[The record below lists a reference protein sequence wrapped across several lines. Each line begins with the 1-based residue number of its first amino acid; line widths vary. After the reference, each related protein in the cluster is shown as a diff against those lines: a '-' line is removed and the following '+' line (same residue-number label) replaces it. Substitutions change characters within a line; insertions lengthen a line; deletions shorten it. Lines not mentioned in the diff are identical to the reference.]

1 MQEKLKKNS
10 KLVSFNVTSLYAN
23 LSHELGLKAIEYWL
37 DKHPEMIHLDLKIFF
52 SRSIKAF

>member
-23 LSHELGLKAIEYWL
+23 LSHELRLKAIEYWL
-37 DKHPEMIHLDLKIFF
+37 DKHPEMIHSRFKNLFF
-52 SRSIKAF
+52 